1 MSQTYDLYSLQQ
13 TTPEEPTK
21 YFGLSVAVHVGLAIA
36 SLFVVVP
43 ALEKANKELITIELE
58 QTAPPQPILP
68 LAKPLELKGEKNLPT
83 KGAQARVSPKP
94 AATPDAQLA
103 SSIKGRAPKSKSSH
117 FKTASIKTH
126 TGRGHMATAK
136 TAVSRAGIPET
147 LEDIAAPDLDTDSV
161 AVAQLG
167 QLGDHEFEN
176 EFKKVDKSN
185 AAAIRAE
192 KSSFD
197 EEAQRIADEKEASLQ
212 SLEEDNLA
220 QAKAME
226 DAAQATRT
234 KNAATLAQV
243 RAAEQAAIEKAAR
256 AAELAAAQAEAR
268 RNQALAAA
276 AAGRGQG
283 LQGKNQSA
291 LQNAGSPNG
300 VRSLDQFKQLP
311 GNPKPQ
317 YTVDE
322 RLRREQGQI
331 VFYAFITSQGL
342 PNQFKLVQSTG
353 YKNLDDKTLAAL
365 KKWKF
370 YPGQQ
375 GWVEIPFKWDL
386 KGGVQEMPTL
396 LRRLSSR

>member
-1 MSQTYDLYSLQQ
+1 M
-13 TTPEEPTK
+13 
-21 YFGLSVAVHVGLAIA
+21 LS
-36 SLFVVVP
+36 
-43 ALEKANKELITIELE
+43 N
-58 QTAPPQPILP
+58 
-68 LAKPLELKGEKNLPT
+68 
-83 KGAQARVSPKP
+83 
-94 AATPDAQLA
+94 
-103 SSIKGRAPKSKSSH
+103 
-117 FKTASIKTH
+117 
-126 TGRGHMATAK
+126 
-136 TAVSRAGIPET
+136 
-147 LEDIAAPDLDTDSV
+147 
-161 AVAQLG
+161 
-167 QLGDHEFEN
+167 EN

-256 AAELAAAQAEAR
+256 AAELAAAQAEVR

-331 VFYAFITSQGL
+331 VFYAFITRDRKS
-342 PNQFKLVQSTG
+342 V
-353 YKNLDDKTLAAL
+353 
-365 KKWKF
+365 
-370 YPGQQ
+370 
-375 GWVEIPFKWDL
+375 V
-386 KGGVQEMPTL
+386 
-396 LRRLSSR
+396 